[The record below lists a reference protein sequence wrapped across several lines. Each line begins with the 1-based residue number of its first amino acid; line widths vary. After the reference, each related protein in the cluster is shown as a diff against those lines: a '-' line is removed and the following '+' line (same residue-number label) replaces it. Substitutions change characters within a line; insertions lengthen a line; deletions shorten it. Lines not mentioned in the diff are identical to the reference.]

1 MKCQA
6 HNTDGCPECCPAM
19 RAAWTARQL
28 KAALAG
34 LPDDTPL
41 AVNVVDIT
49 DPHVV
54 DGQVIVGAGFGTVN
68 WGDGYGPEPGKIFGL
83 ECEIP
88 ERQLE
93 TRPERP
99 PRLRSPH
106 RPLSPHRGLETGHG
120 SAPIREPEPHP
131 DPEAG

>member
-6 HNTDGCPECCPAM
+6 HNTDGCRECCPAM
-19 RAAWTARQL
+19 RAAWTAGQL

-41 AVNVVDIT
+41 AVNAVDTTDPAVVDE
-49 DPHVV
+49 
-54 DGQVIVGAGFGTVN
+54 QVIVGAGFGTVD

-83 ECEIP
+83 VCEIP
-88 ERQLE
+88 ERPLQ

-99 PRLRSPH
+99 SRVRSPH
-106 RPLSPHRGLETGHG
+106 RPLSPHSGLETGHG
-120 SAPIREPEPHP
+120 SAPTREPEPHP

>member
-6 HNTDGCPECCPAM
+6 HNTDGCAECSPAM
-19 RAAWTARQL
+19 RAAWTAGEL

-34 LPDDTPL
+34 IPDDTPL
-41 AVNVVDIT
+41 AVNAVDIT
-49 DPHVV
+49 DPNVA
-54 DGQVIVGAGFGTVN
+54 DEQVIVGAGFGTVN
-68 WGDGYGPEPGKIFGL
+68 WGDGYGPEQSKIFGL
-83 ECEIP
+83 DCELP

-99 PRLRSPH
+99 PRVRSQY
-106 RPLSPHRGLETGHG
+106 RPLSPRGALETGHG